1 MRSAPLLV
9 ALLIATFACSPL
21 VALGADG
28 NVDPPAAQK
37 VDKAASDV
45 PPWRGMDSGL
55 ATIPG
60 IERGVLIQ
68 GRGNAWR
75 NLRPPVLLAG
85 GALLALSV
93 AALGFFYLWRGPIVV
108 SAPPTGRLIERFTV
122 ADRVAHWT
130 MGISF
135 VLQAITG
142 LLLAAGR
149 RLLIPL
155 FGHELFSWIAIVCK
169 DVHAF
174 LGPLFMLS
182 LVYFIAR
189 YFRDNLPRRHDI
201 DWLREGG
208 GMFTGKHVP
217 SGRFNAGE
225 KTLFW
230 GLVCIFSGI
239 LCVTGLVMD
248 FPNFEQG
255 RSLMQDA
262 TLIHLA
268 IAFLAIAASLF
279 HMYLGT
285 VGVKGAYRGM
295 RDGLVDES
303 WAREHHEIWYD
314 EVKAGK
320 ARQHYAQPDAHPR
333 AAPAGDD

>member
-1 MRSAPLLV
+1 MRFAPLLA
-9 ALLIATFACSPL
+9 ALLVATYACSP
-21 VALGADG
+21 VALRAANE
-28 NVDPPAAQK
+28 NVDPAAAPKAAQ
-37 VDKAASDV
+37 AANDV
-45 PPWRGMDSGL
+45 APWKGVNSGL

-60 IERGVLIQ
+60 VERGVLIQ

-75 NLRPPVLLAG
+75 NLRPLIVLGGGVLLAC
-85 GALLALSV
+85 SV
-93 AALGFFYLWRGPIVV
+93 AALGLFYLWRGPIGV
-108 SAPPTGRLIERFTV
+108 SAPLTGRLIERFSV
-122 ADRVAHWT
+122 ADRLAHWS

-135 VLQAITG
+135 VVLGISG

-149 RLLIPL
+149 RLLLPVI
-155 FGHELFSWIAIVCK
+155 GYEVFSPIALACK
-169 DVHAF
+169 NLHAF

-182 LVYFIAR
+182 LAYFIAR

-201 DWLREGG
+201 DWLRQLG
-208 GMFTGKHVP
+208 GMFSRKHVP

-230 GLVCIFSGI
+230 GLVCAFSAI
-239 LCVTGLVMD
+239 LCASGLIMD

-255 RSLMQDA
+255 RALMQDA
-262 TLIHLA
+262 TIIHLA

-285 VGVKGAYRGM
+285 VGVEGAYRGM
-295 RDGLVDES
+295 RDGVVDES

-320 ARQHYAQPDAHPR
+320 SRQHYVGPV
-333 AAPAGDD
+333 APLAVAPSGDD